1 MLKRLTIKYKI
12 FIVISF
18 MALLLLIIGM
28 MGLGGMKNSNTALG
42 DVYNDRLRPTLQLAE
57 IQYLM
62 QQNIIQLNLAGM
74 HDTRLDEH
82 VLHDHPI
89 TIHTDIVRENIKQI
103 TQLWTEFM
111 ASSLT
116 DREAVLAADYAKLR
130 ASFVQEGL
138 LATIKLL
145 ESGYFELANVHMIEN
160 TNPLFLSSVTVAEQ
174 LLELQR
180 QVSSN
185 LFESQQESYSSTRLF
200 AVIMIVAGISFA
212 AFLGW
217 LLISVIVTPLNRAVG
232 YFNEIS
238 KGNLNN
244 AIVIEHQD
252 EIGEVLTALQAMQD
266 HLRGLVTDIKTSVD
280 SINTAS
286 HEIASG
292 NVDLSQRTEEQASSL
307 EETAA
312 SLEELT
318 STVRQNADNARQ
330 ANQLAQNA
338 SSTAVEG
345 GKKSRQVVVTMEA
358 ISASSN
364 KIASIIKLI
373 DDIAFQTNILALN
386 AAVEAARA
394 GEQGRGFAVVAEE
407 VRSLAQRSA
416 AAAKEISG
424 LITSSVATVSQGAD
438 LVKETG
444 ATIEAIVDSVQR
456 VTDIIGEIS
465 AASDEQSQGIEQ
477 VNQAV
482 TQMDDVTQQNAALVE
497 EAAAAAESLQEQAQ
511 MLSDSVSIFQVDT
524 LDKKSVQTRTLVK
537 PQIKPVARL
546 AAKPLAKSAKKLATK
561 PLHKAKQSNDHEWE
575 EF

>member
-1 MLKRLTIKYKI
+1 MLKRLKIKSKL

-28 MGLGGMKNSNTALG
+28 MGLSGMKDSNTALG

-62 QQNIIQLNLAGM
+62 QQNIIQLNLATM
-74 HDTRLDEH
+74 HDTRLEEH
-82 VLHDHPI
+82 LLHDHPI
-89 TIHTDIVRENIKQI
+89 QMHTDIVRENINKI
-103 TQLWTEFM
+103 TQLWDEYM
-111 ASSLT
+111 VSSLT
-116 DREAVLAADYAKLR
+116 DKEVLLAADYAKLR
-130 ASFVQEGL
+130 SEFVQQGL

-160 TNPLFLSSVTVAEQ
+160 TNPLFLSSVAVSEQ

-180 QVSSN
+180 QVSSD
-185 LFESQQESYSSTRLF
+185 LFDSQQQSYSSTRLL
-200 AVIMIVAGISFA
+200 AVMMIVAGVLFA

-217 LLISVIVTPLNRAVG
+217 LLISVIVNPLNRAVG
-232 YFNEIS
+232 YFSEIS

-244 AIVIEHQD
+244 TIVIEHQD

-266 HLRGLVTDIKTSVD
+266 RLRGLVTDIKASVD

-286 HEIASG
+286 QEIASG

-318 STVRQNADNARQ
+318 STVKQNADNARQ
-330 ANQLAQNA
+330 ANQLAQSA
-338 SSTAVEG
+338 SSTAIEG
-345 GKKSRQVVVTMEA
+345 GEKSRQVVTTMDA
-358 ISASSN
+358 ISESSN

-394 GEQGRGFAVVAEE
+394 GDQGRGFAVVAEE

-416 AAAKEISG
+416 VAAKEING
-424 LITSSVATVSQGAD
+424 LITSSVSTVGQGAD

-444 ATIEAIVDSVQR
+444 ITIEAIMGSVQS
-456 VTDIIGEIS
+456 VTNIIEEIS

-497 EAAAAAESLQEQAQ
+497 EAAAAAESLQEQAGS
-511 MLSDSVSIFQVDT
+511 LSDSVAIFQVD
-524 LDKKSVQTRTLVK
+524 
-537 PQIKPVARL
+537 ANG
-546 AAKPLAKSAKKLATK
+546 
-561 PLHKAKQSNDHEWE
+561 KQFNDDERE
-575 EF
+575 VF

>member
-1 MLKRLTIKYKI
+1 MLKRLKVKSKL

-74 HDTRLDEH
+74 HDPRLDEH

-89 TIHTDIVRENIKQI
+89 TMHTDIVRENIKQI
-103 TQLWTEFM
+103 SQLWAEFM

-116 DREAVLAADYAKLR
+116 DREAILAADYAKLR
-130 ASFVQEGL
+130 SDFVQQGL
-138 LATIKLL
+138 LVTIDLV
-145 ESGYFELANVHMIEN
+145 ESGSFELANIHMIEK
-160 TNPLFLSSVTVAEQ
+160 TNPLFLSSVAVSEQ

-180 QVSSN
+180 QVSSD
-185 LFESQQESYSSTRLF
+185 LFESQQESYASTRLL
-200 AVIMIVAGISFA
+200 AVIMIVVGILFA

-217 LLISVIVTPLNRAVG
+217 LLISVIVNPLNRAVG

-244 AIVIEHQD
+244 TIVIEHQD
-252 EIGEVLTALQAMQD
+252 EIGEVLMALQVMQD

-286 HEIASG
+286 QEIASG

-307 EETAA
+307 EETAS

-345 GKKSRQVVVTMEA
+345 GEKSRQVVETMEA
-358 ISASSN
+358 ISDSSN
-364 KIASIIKLI
+364 KIANIIKLI

-394 GEQGRGFAVVAEE
+394 GDQGRGFAVVAEE

-416 AAAKEISG
+416 AAAKEIST
-424 LITSSVATVSQGAD
+424 LISSSVVTVKQGAD

-444 ATIEAIVDSVQR
+444 VTIEAIVGSVQR

-511 MLSDSVSIFQVDT
+511 MLSDSVAIFQVDT
-524 LDKKSVQTRTLVK
+524 AGKKTVQTQVK
-537 PQIKPVARL
+537 ASTNPLPKL
-546 AAKPLAKSAKKLATK
+546 AAKPLANKPAKRLTK
-561 PLHKAKQSNDHEWE
+561 PTVKAKELNDDEWE

>member
-1 MLKRLTIKYKI
+1 MLKRLKVKSKL

-62 QQNIIQLNLAGM
+62 QQNIIQLNLAAM
-74 HDTRLDEH
+74 HDPRLEEH
-82 VLHDHPI
+82 LLHDHPVQM
-89 TIHTDIVRENIKQI
+89 HTDTVRKNIKRI
-103 TQLWTEFM
+103 TLLWGEFM
-111 ASSLT
+111 SSNLT
-116 DREAVLAADYAKLR
+116 EREALLAAEYAKLR
-130 ASFVQEGL
+130 SDFVQLGL
-138 LATIKLL
+138 LETIKLV
-145 ESGYFELANVHMIEN
+145 ESGHFKLANIHMIEK
-160 TNPLFLSSVTVAEQ
+160 TNPLFLSSVKVAEQ

-180 QVSSN
+180 QVSSD
-185 LFESQQESYSSTRLF
+185 LFENQQASYSTTRML
-200 AVIMIVAGISFA
+200 AVIMIIAGILFA

-217 LLISVIVTPLNRAVG
+217 LLLSVIVKPLDRAVG

-244 AIVIEHQD
+244 AIHIEHQD
-252 EIGEVLTALQAMQD
+252 EIGEVLSALQVMQD
-266 HLRGLVTDIKTSVD
+266 RLRGLVTDIKTSVD

-286 HEIASG
+286 QEIASG

-318 STVRQNADNARQ
+318 STVKQNADNARQ
-330 ANQLAQNA
+330 ANQLAQSA
-338 SSTAVEG
+338 SSTALEG
-345 GKKSRQVVVTMEA
+345 GEKSRQVVATMEA
-358 ISASSN
+358 ISESSN
-364 KIASIIKLI
+364 KIANIIKLI

-394 GEQGRGFAVVAEE
+394 GDQGRGFAVVAEE

-416 AAAKEISG
+416 AAAKEING
-424 LITSSVATVSQGAD
+424 LITSSVVTVNEGAD

-444 ATIEAIVDSVQR
+444 ATIEAIVGSVQK

-482 TQMDDVTQQNAALVE
+482 AQMDDVTQQNAALVE
-497 EAAAAAESLQEQAQ
+497 EAAAAAESLQEQAE
-511 MLSDSVSIFQVDT
+511 MLNDSVAIFQVDT
-524 LDKKSVQTRTLVK
+524 TDVK
-537 PQIKPVARL
+537 PVQDKARTSAITAPKL
-546 AAKPLAKSAKKLATK
+546 AASPLTK
-561 PLHKAKQSNDHEWE
+561 PAEKLTARPAPKAESFDDDEWE

>member
-1 MLKRLTIKYKI
+1 MLKRLKVKSKL

-28 MGLGGMKNSNTALG
+28 MGLGGMKDSNTALG
-42 DVYNDRLRPTLQLAE
+42 DVYHDRLRPTLQLAK

-89 TIHTDIVRENIKQI
+89 TMHTDIVRENIKQI
-103 TQLWTEFM
+103 SQLWAEFM

-116 DREAVLAADYAKLR
+116 DRETILAADYTKLR
-130 ASFVQEGL
+130 TDFVQQGL

-145 ESGYFELANVHMIEN
+145 ESGYFELANVHMIEK
-160 TNPLFLSSVTVAEQ
+160 TNPLFLSSVAVAEQ

-180 QVSSN
+180 QVSSD
-185 LFESQQESYSSTRLF
+185 LFESQQKAYSSTRLL
-200 AVIMIVAGISFA
+200 AVIMIVTGIIIA

-217 LLISVIVTPLNRAVG
+217 LLISVIVNPLNRAVG
-232 YFNEIS
+232 YFDQIS

-244 AIVIEHQD
+244 TIVIEHQD

-266 HLRGLVTDIKTSVD
+266 HLRGLVSDIKASVD
-280 SINTAS
+280 FINTAS
-286 HEIASG
+286 QEIASG
-292 NVDLSQRTEEQASSL
+292 NIDLSQRTEEQVSSL

-318 STVRQNADNARQ
+318 STVKQNADNARQ

-338 SSTAVEG
+338 SSTAIEG
-345 GKKSRQVVVTMEA
+345 GEKSRQVVETMDA
-358 ISASSN
+358 ISDSSN
-364 KIASIIKLI
+364 KIANIIKLI

-394 GEQGRGFAVVAEE
+394 GDQGRGFAVVAEE

-424 LITSSVATVSQGAD
+424 LITSSAVAVSKGAE

-444 ATIEAIVDSVQR
+444 VTIEAIVASVQR

-497 EAAAAAESLQEQAQ
+497 ESAAAAESLQEQAQ
-511 MLSDSVSIFQVDT
+511 SLSDSVAIFQVDT
-524 LDKKSVQTRTLVK
+524 SNKQRVQTRTVAKALVK
-537 PQIKPVARL
+537 PKP
-546 AAKPLAKSAKKLATK
+546 KLATK
-561 PLHKAKQSNDHEWE
+561 PLIKPAKKLTTKPLPKAKQSNNDEWE

>member
-1 MLKRLTIKYKI
+1 MLKRLKVKSKL

-28 MGLGGMKNSNTALG
+28 MGLSGMKKSNTALG
-42 DVYNDRLRPTLQLAE
+42 DVYNDRLRPTLLLAE

-62 QQNIIQLNLAGM
+62 QQNIIQLNLASM
-74 HDTRLDEH
+74 HDPRLDEH

-89 TIHTDIVRENIKQI
+89 TMHTDIVRENIKQI

-116 DREAVLAADYAKLR
+116 ERESLLAADYAKLR
-130 ASFVQEGL
+130 GDFTQQGL
-138 LATIKLL
+138 VATIKLL
-145 ESGYFELANVHMIEN
+145 ESGFFELANVHMIEK
-160 TNPLFLSSVTVAEQ
+160 TNPLFLSSVGVAEQ

-180 QVSSN
+180 QVSSD
-185 LFESQQESYSSTRLF
+185 LFENQQASYSTAQLI
-200 AVIMIVAGISFA
+200 AVVMIVVGILIA

-217 LLISVIVTPLNRAVG
+217 LLISVIVNPLNRAVN
-232 YFNEIS
+232 YFQEIS

-244 AIVIEHQD
+244 TIVIEHQD

-266 HLRGLVTDIKTSVD
+266 HLRGLVTEIKSSVD

-286 HEIASG
+286 QEIATG

-338 SSTAVEG
+338 SSTAGEG
-345 GKKSRQVVVTMEA
+345 GEKSRQVITTMEA
-358 ISASSN
+358 ISDSSN
-364 KIASIIKLI
+364 KIANIIKLI

-394 GEQGRGFAVVAEE
+394 GDQGRGFAVVAEE

-416 AAAKEISG
+416 AAAKEISD
-424 LITSSVATVSQGAD
+424 LITHSVATVSQGAE

-444 ATIEAIVDSVQR
+444 STIEAIVGSVQR

-497 EAAAAAESLQEQAQ
+497 EAAAAAESLQEQAGL
-511 MLSDSVSIFQVDT
+511 LSDSVAIFQVDT
-524 LDKKSVQTRTLVK
+524 AKQPTKASKPAKSLANK
-537 PQIKPVARL
+537 PASQPLAKPAKRL
-546 AAKPLAKSAKKLATK
+546 AAKPIPKPKKF
-561 PLHKAKQSNDHEWE
+561 DDDEWE

>member
-28 MGLGGMKNSNTALG
+28 MGLGGMKNSNTALSQ
-42 DVYNDRLRPTLQLAE
+42 VYEDRLKPTLQLSE

-62 QQNIIQLNLAGM
+62 QQNIIHLNLSSM
-74 HDTRLDEH
+74 HDPRLAEH
-82 VLHDHPI
+82 TLHNHPI
-89 TIHTDIVRENIKQI
+89 SLHTDLIAENINKI
-103 TQLWTEFM
+103 SRLWQDYMATE
-111 ASSLT
+111 LT
-116 DREAVLAADYAKLR
+116 PEEARLAADYDRLR
-130 ASFVQEGL
+130 IDFVQKGL
-138 LATIKLL
+138 Q
-145 ESGYFELANVHMIEN
+145 ESVALFKAGKFEAGNTYMVKT
-160 TNPLFLSSVTVAEQ
+160 TNPLFLASVSVANQ
-174 LLELQR
+174 LLDLQSRISAELFSKQQASYESIR
-180 QVSSN
+180 WIAVS
-185 LFESQQESYSSTRLF
+185 L
-200 AVIMIVAGISFA
+200 IVAGILFA

-217 LLISVIVTPLNRAVG
+217 LLISVIVNPLNRTVG
-232 YFNEIS
+232 YFNEIA

-244 AIVIEHQD
+244 DIVINHQD
-252 EIGEVLTALQAMQD
+252 EIGFVLNALQVMQAT
-266 HLRGLVTDIKTSVD
+266 LRELVVEIKTSVD
-280 SINTAS
+280 SISTAS
-286 HEIASG
+286 QEIASG

-318 STVRQNADNARQ
+318 STVKQNADNARQ
-330 ANQLAQNA
+330 ANQLAQSA
-338 SSTAVEG
+338 SNTAVKG
-345 GKKSRQVVVTMEA
+345 GEKSRQVVVTMEA

-444 ATIEAIVDSVQR
+444 VTIEAIVDSVQK

-497 EAAAAAESLQEQAQ
+497 ESAAAAESLQEQAQ
-511 MLSDSVSIFQVDT
+511 SLSNSVAIFQVDT
-524 LDKKSVQTRTLVK
+524 GNKKSTQVSAAAKALVK
-537 PQIKPVARL
+537 PTAKRASKPLIKP
-546 AAKPLAKSAKKLATK
+546 AKKLATK
-561 PLHKAKQSNDHEWE
+561 PLPKAKQSNNDEWE

>member
-18 MALLLLIIGM
+18 MDLLLLIIGM
-28 MGLGGMKNSNTALG
+28 MGLGGMKNSNTALSQ
-42 DVYNDRLRPTLQLAE
+42 VYEDRLKPTLQLSE

-62 QQNIIQLNLAGM
+62 QQNIIHLNLSSM
-74 HDTRLDEH
+74 HDPRLAEH
-82 VLHDHPI
+82 TLHNHPI
-89 TIHTDIVRENIKQI
+89 SLHTDLIAENINKI
-103 TQLWTEFM
+103 SRLWQDYMATE
-111 ASSLT
+111 LT
-116 DREAVLAADYAKLR
+116 PEEARLAADYDRLR
-130 ASFVQEGL
+130 IDFVQKGL
-138 LATIKLL
+138 Q
-145 ESGYFELANVHMIEN
+145 ESVALFKAGKFEAGNTYMVKT
-160 TNPLFLSSVTVAEQ
+160 TNPLFLASVSVANQ
-174 LLELQR
+174 LLDLQSRISAELFSKQQASYESIR
-180 QVSSN
+180 WIAVS
-185 LFESQQESYSSTRLF
+185 L
-200 AVIMIVAGISFA
+200 IVAGILFA

-217 LLISVIVTPLNRAVG
+217 LLISVIVNPLNRTVG
-232 YFNEIS
+232 YFNEIA

-244 AIVIEHQD
+244 DIVINHQD
-252 EIGEVLTALQAMQD
+252 EIGFVLNALQVMQAT
-266 HLRGLVTDIKTSVD
+266 LRELVVEIKTSVD
-280 SINTAS
+280 SISTAS
-286 HEIASG
+286 QEIASG

-318 STVRQNADNARQ
+318 STVKQNADNARQ
-330 ANQLAQNA
+330 ANQLAQSA
-338 SSTAVEG
+338 SNTAVKG
-345 GKKSRQVVVTMEA
+345 GEKSRQVVVTMEA

-444 ATIEAIVDSVQR
+444 VTIEAIVDSVQK

-497 EAAAAAESLQEQAQ
+497 ESAAAAESLQEQAQ
-511 MLSDSVSIFQVDT
+511 SLSNSVAIFQVDT
-524 LDKKSVQTRTLVK
+524 GNKKSTQVSAAAKALVK
-537 PQIKPVARL
+537 PTAKRASKPLIKP
-546 AAKPLAKSAKKLATK
+546 AKKLATK
-561 PLHKAKQSNDHEWE
+561 PLPKAKQSNNDEWE

>member
-1 MLKRLTIKYKI
+1 MLKHLKVKSKL

-18 MALLLLIIGM
+18 MAILLLLIGM

-42 DVYNDRLRPTLQLAE
+42 NVYQDRLRPTLQLAE

-62 QQNIIQLNLAGM
+62 QQNIIQLNLASM

-89 TIHTDIVRENIKQI
+89 TIHTDTVRENIKQI
-103 TQLWTEFM
+103 AQLWGEFM
-111 ASSLT
+111 KSSLT
-116 DREAVLAADYAKLR
+116 DREALLAADYAKLR
-130 ASFVQEGL
+130 AGFVQEGL

-145 ESGYFELANVHMIEN
+145 ESGYFQQANIHTIEK
-160 TNPLFLSSVTVAEQ
+160 TNPLFLSSVKVAEQ

-180 QVSSN
+180 QVSFDLYEN
-185 LFESQQESYSSTRLF
+185 QQASYASTQLF
-200 AVIMIVAGISFA
+200 AVMMIVVGIAIA

-217 LLISVIVTPLNRAVG
+217 LLMSVIVNPLNRAVG
-232 YFNEIS
+232 YFNEIA

-244 AIVIEHQD
+244 HIIIEHQD
-252 EIGEVLTALQAMQD
+252 EIGEVLAALQAMQD
-266 HLRGLVTDIKTSVD
+266 HLRGLVTEIKFSVD

-286 HEIASG
+286 QEIASG
-292 NVDLSQRTEEQASSL
+292 NIDLSQRTEEQASSL

-318 STVRQNADNARQ
+318 STVKQNADNAHH
-330 ANQLAQNA
+330 ANQLAQSA
-338 SSTAVEG
+338 SNTAVEG
-345 GKKSRQVVVTMEA
+345 GEQSRQMVETMVA
-358 ISASSN
+358 ISNSSN
-364 KIASIIKLI
+364 KIANIIKLI

-394 GEQGRGFAVVAEE
+394 GDQGRGFAVVAEE

-416 AAAKEISG
+416 AAAKEISD
-424 LITSSVATVSQGAD
+424 LITSSVLTVSKGAE

-444 ATIEAIVDSVQR
+444 VTIEAIVGSVQS
-456 VTDIIGEIS
+456 VTDIISEIS
-465 AASDEQSQGIEQ
+465 VASDQQSQGIEQ

-497 EAAAAAESLQEQAQ
+497 ESAAAAESLQEQAQ
-511 MLSDSVSIFQVDT
+511 SLSDSVAIFQVNT
-524 LDKKSVQTRTLVK
+524 GKPPASIRTAARALVK
-537 PQIKPVARL
+537 PKSKPTTKPFIKPT
-546 AAKPLAKSAKKLATK
+546 KKLTAR
-561 PLHKAKQSNDHEWE
+561 PLPKASQSNNDEWE